1 MIPIRSWV
9 GLHRS
14 RRESRADLAAGMSR
28 RVMLGETR
36 TGGFKVVFRVFGR
49 LGSDEGRR
57 TTPLPMMNTGS

>member
-9 GLHRS
+9 GRHRP
-14 RRESRADLAAGMSR
+14 RRESRADLAVSLSR

-36 TGGFKVVFRVFGR
+36 MGGFEVGFRVFGR

-57 TTPLPMMNTGS
+57 ITPHPMTITGS

>member
-1 MIPIRSWV
+1 MNAIRSWV

-14 RRESRADLAAGMSR
+14 RRESRAALAVSLSR

-36 TGGFKVVFRVFGR
+36 TGGFEVGFRVFGR

-57 TTPLPMMNTGS
+57 ITPLPITNTGS